1 MGYQSKRLAKRVE
14 REAGKN
20 TTAQIERA
28 WLLCLGRSPDA
39 DEARAADDLVR
50 EHGLPALGRVLFNS
64 GEFVVIE

>member
-1 MGYQSKRLAKRVE
+1 LAKRLAKRVE

-39 DEARAADDLVR
+39 DEARAAVELVR